1 MAARVEVTGL
11 RAVIDALGE
20 VDKKAV
26 KAIQKEITTAA
37 KAVVKDAQSRVTGYP
52 ISNWGNWTTANGRD
66 LSFNPETVAAGFK
79 VKANRFR
86 RQGTNRGFGY
96 DVVQSNAGGS
106 VFEVIG
112 DGSRVTTGQQF
123 VDTIANRFGSK
134 RPRILMPAYYSAITP
149 ELREK
154 IRDQIIDEA
163 RKAGLR

>member
-11 RAVIDALGE
+11 RAIINALGE

-26 KAIQKEITTAA
+26 KEIQKGITGAA
-37 KAVVKDAQSRVTGYP
+37 KDVVKDAQSRVTGFP
-52 ISNWGNWTTANGRD
+52 ISNWGNWATANGRD
-66 LSFNPETVAAGFK
+66 LSFDPVAVADGLK

-86 RQGTNRGFGY
+86 KQGVNRGFGY
-96 DVVQSNAGGS
+96 DVVQSNAGGN

-123 VDTIANRFGSK
+123 VDTIANRFGNK

-149 ELREK
+149 ELRRK
-154 IRDQIIDEA
+154 IRDKIVDEA